1 MVCQI
6 LSSCLA
12 PSFIDLFYQLEA
24 NEVPQRSS
32 TVWKFYRSER
42 TGQRGLT
49 SQDLFLTLAAS
60 FWKLTLNW
68 SIPGQQ
74 SVEGLAEVG
83 AGMLRLVRLSWML
96 DGWNWL
102 KWDTSCCC
110 WSWRPW
116 TMYTVDVASFWPD
129 STSGWFCSC
138 LTCSRNS
145 WWIIEPW
152 IINRAAID

>member
-12 PSFIDLFYQLEA
+12 PSFIDLFYQLEV

-32 TVWKFYRSER
+32 TVWKFYRSDR

-102 KWDTSCCC
+102 K
-110 WSWRPW
+110 
-116 TMYTVDVASFWPD
+116 
-129 STSGWFCSC
+129 
-138 LTCSRNS
+138 
-145 WWIIEPW
+145 
-152 IINRAAID
+152 